1 MLSVPYIISISY
13 SIDYTLFIIHEM
25 PIVNCYDCMKIINRY
40 MRLGHNYFIFITNK
54 ASLLEYDILVKD
66 NHPRQQTST

>member
-1 MLSVPYIISISY
+1 MNIIRTETATITDTCYAQKIAHNKYLPQFSAIITSY
-13 SIDYTLFIIHEM
+13 L
-25 PIVNCYDCMKIINRY
+25 
-40 MRLGHNYFIFITNK
+40 RLGHNYFIFITNK

>member
-1 MLSVPYIISISY
+1 MTLENDNKLKRRIPTMISAAKAIIILSLAL
-13 SIDYTLFIIHEM
+13 LFT
-25 PIVNCYDCMKIINRY
+25 Y

-54 ASLLEYDILVKD
+54 ASLWEYDILVKD